1 MEVVAAVGDFDIR
14 SKSNGVVNELCIG
27 VDPLVKNGLE
37 NDKLGADDG
46 DFGDVERLRV
56 CFFED
61 FSRTLLRDCLE
72 KEDIKRLAAAIGPI
86 DKLSLIKLDFRT
98 VEFVNSSLEG
108 NASLLAIL
116 NKIHSIFIY
125 ITDENVN

>member
-27 VDPLVKNGLE
+27 VDPLVKNG
-37 NDKLGADDG
+37 
-46 DFGDVERLRV
+46 
-56 CFFED
+56 
-61 FSRTLLRDCLE
+61 LE